1 MTLWFGGQSIGLLSG
16 DLPELLASLLLR
28 EHCQEVMP
36 FSLANEAAC
45 QHPKFVWTHY
55 ALLASSCTF
64 VFVANLAKT
73 SLTTISTSSSSTE

>member
-73 SLTTISTSSSSTE
+73 SLTIHKYIKY